1 MCNEEL
7 RLFDF
12 LPQWRGKLVKEIF
25 PQSVMARFVP
35 ELLKPSHCL
44 ICGEGMAYAE
54 IRPNGFTPRCMHNW
68 CFQEEIVNRIN
79 YSCIVSDVP
88 LSSEKIRAQ
97 QMNPR
102 EVANNIVD
110 GYARDYYTYI
120 ANVVYGI
127 IKQFHPDSLQAN
139 RHNPLELPEPSHQ
152 DTVSSFFEGYNHPKE
167 EELVEVDLTQKTP
180 GGAYEY
186 QGTFSAPQNHRGMPG
201 GNGRKVR

>member
-35 ELLKPSHCL
+35 EELRPNHCL
-44 ICGEGMAYAE
+44 VCDTIMSGTEV
-54 IRPNGFTPRCMHNW
+54 RPSGLTPRCMHDL

-79 YSCIVSDVP
+79 SHCFISGVP
-88 LSSEKIRAQ
+88 LSPEKVHAQ

-102 EVANNIVD
+102 EVANNIAD

-139 RHNPLELPEPSHQ
+139 RHKPLELPEPNHQ

-167 EELVEVDLTQKTP
+167 EDLVTVDLTQKTP
-180 GGAYEY
+180 GGAYEF
-186 QGTFSAPQNHRGMPG
+186 QGAFSAPQNPGGVPG
-201 GNGRKVR
+201 GNGQKVR